1 MIKLPLLKNNYQI
14 HILTA
19 KENKWVEIKNGII
32 NEHEYHTLI
41 INNSS
46 VFAEGDNNI
55 TYLIADNLISM
66 YLMPQTLISKI
77 AKMLNDESI
86 EITKEIPE
94 GKEKEILYSLLE
106 K

>member
-1 MIKLPLLKNNYQI
+1 MIKLSLLHNNYLV
-14 HILTA
+14 HILTK
-19 KENKWVEIKNGII
+19 KENKRIEIKNGII
-32 NEHEYHTLI
+32 DGNKYHTLI

-55 TYLIADNLISM
+55 TCLIADSLISM